1 MCWYALFSSWYNNF
15 YFHVSL
21 SCIGIFKK
29 DHLFSIIISCCD
41 EICACLVIHGLA
53 STYTLT
59 KNLSEFKKKPKTLCL
74 NFTYHIFYSISKF
87 QLQSFSCLCSRCC
100 ILYNSVFLLFFFKL
114 KAFLFQWERR
124 KLLRVWCRFW
134 SFLQISFCL
143 KSIHFECASFQSNS
157 LL

>member
-53 STYTLT
+53 SKYTLT
-59 KNLSEFKKKPKTLCL
+59 KNLSKFKQKYRYFVFKL
-74 NFTYHIFYSISKF
+74 HISYFLFNKQVSTAIFFLPLFSLLYFIQQRLLDFFLQVEGLSISMRAQKTVTCMVSILIISADF
-87 QLQSFSCLCSRCC
+87 FLSKINSFWMCF
-100 ILYNSVFLLFFFKL
+100 V
-114 KAFLFQWERR
+114 
-124 KLLRVWCRFW
+124 
-134 SFLQISFCL
+134 
-143 KSIHFECASFQSNS
+143 SIE
-157 LL
+157 